1 MKIDLHL
8 PLMGEKINELLT
20 KSSSLFMTY
29 GIKSLTMNDIS
40 SRLGISKKTLYNYV
54 SDKNDLVYKC
64 IDLIVRENEC
74 EIASLCQSAEN
85 AIEELFAFSR
95 FAGEQIS
102 AIHPSIF
109 FDLQKYHPEAWAH
122 LNSFEEKT
130 ILEVTKRNL
139 IRGVDEGLFRKD
151 FNVNLIA
158 QIYLSMVQNIFYYTP
173 KLLAGLTLAD
183 YYKNMFDYHI
193 RGIASENGI
202 KLINQHNN

>member
-1 MKIDLHL
+1 
-8 PLMGEKINELLT
+8 MGEKLNELLA
-20 KSSSLFMTY
+20 KSSALFMTY

-64 IDLIVRENEC
+64 IDLHVIENEC
-74 EIASLCQSAEN
+74 KMASVCQSAVN

-95 FAGEQIS
+95 FAGEQFS

-130 ILEVTKRNL
+130 ILEVTKKNL
-139 IRGVDEGLFRKD
+139 IRGKEEGLFRPD
-151 FNVNLIA
+151 FNVDLIA
-158 QIYLSMVQNIFYYTP
+158 QIYLAMVQNIFYNTP
-173 KLLAGLTLAD
+173 KLLVGLTLSD

-193 RGIASENGI
+193 RGIASEDGM
-202 KLINQHNN
+202 KLINKHNN

>member
-1 MKIDLHL
+1 
-8 PLMGEKINELLT
+8 
-20 KSSSLFMTY
+20 MTY

-64 IDLIVRENEC
+64 IEEHVIKNEC
-74 EIASLCQSAEN
+74 EMVKVCQSANN

-102 AIHPSIF
+102 SIHPSIF

-130 ILEVTKRNL
+130 ILEMTKNNL
-139 IRGVDEGLFRKD
+139 IRGREEGLFRLD
-151 FNVNLIA
+151 FNVDLIA
-158 QIYLSMVQNIFYYTP
+158 QIYLSMVQNIFNNTP
-173 KLLAGLTLAD
+173 KLLAGLTMSD

-193 RGIASENGI
+193 RGIASEEGM
-202 KLINQHNN
+202 KLINKHK